1 LSGLEESLTRVV
13 REEAGVVLASL
24 ISTLRDFDRAE
35 DAFQEAVVAA
45 AEVWPRDGIPQKPA
59 AWLTTVARRK
69 ALDRLR
75 HEQMRA
81 AKESEIADDE
91 LLRHAEREFAAGAEA
106 EDVADERLR
115 LIFTCCHP
123 ALAEDV
129 RVALALRTLGGLSV
143 DEVANAFLVPRATM
157 AKRFMR
163 AKQKIRDAN
172 IPYRVP
178 DADAL
183 PERLGSVLA
192 VIYLIFNQGWSSA
205 AAAATSDL
213 CREAIRLAR
222 AVASLLPAH
231 PEAKG
236 LLALMLLH
244 HARRAARVVDGDWIP
259 LDEQDTSRWDADEIR
274 EGVALLRDAFAQR
287 ALGPYQI
294 QAAISSLHIEGRIGT
309 PRWREIAS
317 LYTTL
322 EMLVPSPVVTLN
334 RAVAVARAEG
344 PEAGLRIVE
353 SLVANGA
360 ALDEYQPYHAAR
372 ADLLRQLDRKEEA
385 VDAYRRAVELTDGDA
400 ERRYLRGRLAE
411 LGALLN

>member
-1 LSGLEESLTRVV
+1 
-13 REEAGVVLASL
+13 
-24 ISTLRDFDRAE
+24 
-35 DAFQEAVVAA
+35 
-45 AEVWPRDGIPQKPA
+45 
-59 AWLTTVARRK
+59 
-69 ALDRLR
+69 
-75 HEQMRA
+75 
-81 AKESEIADDE
+81 
-91 LLRHAEREFAAGAEA
+91 
-106 EDVADERLR
+106 
-115 LIFTCCHP
+115 
-123 ALAEDV
+123 
-129 RVALALRTLGGLSV
+129 
-143 DEVANAFLVPRATM
+143 
-157 AKRFMR
+157 
-163 AKQKIRDAN
+163 
-172 IPYRVP
+172 
-178 DADAL
+178 
-183 PERLGSVLA
+183 
-192 VIYLIFNQGWSSA
+192 WSSA

-222 AVASLLPAH
+222 AVAALLPAH

-236 LLALMLLH
+236 PLALMLLH

-274 EGVALLRDAFAQR
+274 EGVALLRDALAQC
-287 ALGPYQI
+287 ALRPYQI

-334 RAVAVARAEG
+334 RAVAVAAARG

-353 SLVANGA
+353 SLVANGG

-385 VDAYRRAVELTDGDA
+385 VDAHRRRGELTVGDG
-400 ERRYLRGRLAE
+400 ERSYRRGRLAE

>member
-287 ALGPYQI
+287 ALRTR
-294 QAAISSLHIEGRIGT
+294 SR
-309 PRWREIAS
+309 PRSRRSTSRDAS
-317 LYTTL
+317 
-322 EMLVPSPVVTLN
+322 
-334 RAVAVARAEG
+334 A
-344 PEAGLRIVE
+344 
-353 SLVANGA
+353 
-360 ALDEYQPYHAAR
+360 
-372 ADLLRQLDRKEEA
+372 
-385 VDAYRRAVELTDGDA
+385 RRAGARSPRST
-400 ERRYLRGRLAE
+400 RRSRCSCRRRS
-411 LGALLN
+411 